1 MRAEVAN
8 FNILVKIRS
17 NFAWFLVAIVVV
29 LYYSMMLLVGLAPEF
44 LGLKIGDFP
53 VSLGIVMGIFIIIS
67 CIIITWIYTY
77 VANTF
82 LDREFG
88 EAIKRLEKADLID
101 ENGKLKGDEI

>member
-17 NFAWFLVAIVVV
+17 NFAWFLVAIVVI
-29 LYYSMMLLVGLAPEF
+29 LYYSMMLLVGLAPKF

-53 VSLGIVMGIFIIIS
+53 VSLGILMGIFVIIS
-67 CIIITWIYTY
+67 CVIITWIYTY

-82 LDREFG
+82 LDKEFG

-101 ENGKLKGDEI
+101 ENGKLKGDKI